1 VRNHENSADY
11 PKKRVKA
18 CKENWEEMTLTL
30 KDFQIEEVEVL
41 NLNEEEIANAV
52 ARTYVTEQNIKA
64 VIVLGITGPLLIK
77 KLKKIFGIPFLSF
90 DNVILSVVGRSPL
103 ARVVSIVSTF
113 SEEKTLLTY
122 KAIYEFIPNQI
133 YVLNSKDIG
142 EIPQLYRRG
151 YHIIIPCSA
160 ELISELESLS
170 NRLKGLKEASIEN
183 PLSYFKEEICS
194 LNLAKGKPSTY
205 KIERILPC
213 IADSSKIR
221 FIAQLDVN
229 VEDLLP
235 ILYLHLKRS
244 NYLEALDTLT
254 FTTDKEEMITIY
266 GNGRVCAGK
275 VKDESRAK
283 EILLELIDLLSK
295 AYNYLSQHGSPPVE
309 MLEARRK
316 LNPNVVYNHLPKL
329 NCGKC
334 EEKSCFTFAIRL
346 VSGEKKLSECKP
358 LIEEEKYR
366 KNREFLE
373 KLFNPL
379 L

>member
-1 VRNHENSADY
+1 MG
-11 PKKRVKA
+11 
-18 CKENWEEMTLTL
+18 EETASTL
-30 KDFQIEEVEVL
+30 KDFQIEEVEVS
-41 NLNEEEIANAV
+41 NLDKEEIANAV
-52 ARTYVTEQNIKA
+52 AKTYVTGQNIKA
-64 VIVLGITGPLLIK
+64 TIILGVTGPLLLK
-77 KLKKIFGIPFLSF
+77 ELKKIFGIPFLSF

-103 ARVVSIVSTF
+103 ARVVSVVSTF
-113 SEEKTLLTY
+113 SEEKTLLTC
-122 KAIYEFIPNQI
+122 KAVYEFIPNQI
-133 YVLNSKDIG
+133 YILNSKDIG

-160 ELISELESLS
+160 ELVSKPELLD
-170 NRLKGLKEASIEN
+170 NLLKGLEGVSVEN
-183 PLSYFKEEICS
+183 PLSYFKEEIYS
-194 LNLAKGKPSTY
+194 LNLGKGKPSTY

-221 FIAQLDVN
+221 FIAQLNAN

-244 NYLEALDTLT
+244 NYLEALDALT

-266 GNGRVCAGK
+266 GNGKVCAGK
-275 VKDESRAK
+275 VKDENRAK

-295 AYNYLSQHGSPPVE
+295 AYDYLSRHGSPPAE
-309 MLEARRK
+309 MFEARRK
-316 LNPNVVYNHLPKL
+316 LNPNIVYSYLPKL

-334 EEKSCFTFAIRL
+334 GEKSCFTFAIKL
-346 VSGEKKLSECKP
+346 ISGEKKLSECKP
-358 LIEEEKYR
+358 LVEEEKYR

>member
-1 VRNHENSADY
+1 MKILLVA
-11 PKKRVKA
+11 PKREELKYARKIG
-18 CKENWEEMTLTL
+18 EEMALTM
-30 KDFQIEEVEVL
+30 KDFQVRVVGVS
-41 NLNEEEIANAV
+41 NLDKEEITNTV
-52 ARTYVTEQNIKA
+52 AETYTTEQNIKA
-64 VIVLGITGPLLIK
+64 AIILGITGPLLLK
-77 KLKKIFGIPFLSF
+77 ELKKIFGIPFLSF
-90 DNVILSVVGRSPL
+90 DNVILSVVGKAPL

-113 SEEKTLLTY
+113 SEEKTLLTC

-133 YVLNSKDIG
+133 YVLNSKDIK
-142 EIPQLYRRG
+142 EIHELYHRG
-151 YHIIIPCSA
+151 YHTIIPCSA
-160 ELISELESLS
+160 ELISEPELLS
-170 NRLKGLKEASIEN
+170 SMLKGLEEASIEN
-183 PLSYFKEEICS
+183 PLSHFKEEIYS
-194 LNLAKGKPSTY
+194 LKVAKGKPSTY

-221 FIAQLDVN
+221 FIAQLDAN

-244 NYLEALDTLT
+244 NYLEALDVLT

-275 VKDESRAK
+275 VKDENRAK
-283 EILLELIDLLSK
+283 EILLKLIDLLSK
-295 AYNYLSQHGSPPVE
+295 AYDYLSRHGPPSVE

-316 LNPNVVYNHLPKL
+316 LNPNTVYNNLPKL
-329 NCGKC
+329 NCEKC
-334 EEKSCFTFAIRL
+334 GEKSCFTFAIKL
-346 VSGEKKLSECKP
+346 ISGEKKLLECKP

-366 KNREFLE
+366 KNRELLE

>member
-1 VRNHENSADY
+1 MKILLVIPKREELKSAR
-11 PKKRVKA
+11 KMG
-18 CKENWEEMTLTL
+18 EEMASTL
-30 KDFQIEEVEVL
+30 KDFQIEEVEVS
-41 NLNEEEIANAV
+41 NLDKEEIANAV
-52 ARTYVTEQNIKA
+52 AKTYVTGQNIKA
-64 VIVLGITGPLLIK
+64 TIILGVTGPLLLK
-77 KLKKIFGIPFLSF
+77 ELKKIFGIPFLSF

-103 ARVVSIVSTF
+103 ARVVSVVSTF
-113 SEEKTLLTY
+113 SEEKTLLTC
-122 KAIYEFIPNQI
+122 KAVYEFIPNQI
-133 YVLNSKDIG
+133 YILNSKDIG

-160 ELISELESLS
+160 ELVSKPELLD
-170 NRLKGLKEASIEN
+170 NLLKGLEGVSVEN
-183 PLSYFKEEICS
+183 PLSYFKEEIYS
-194 LNLAKGKPSTY
+194 LNLGKGKPSTY

-221 FIAQLDVN
+221 FIAQLNAN

-244 NYLEALDTLT
+244 NYLEALDALT

-266 GNGRVCAGK
+266 GNGKVCAGK
-275 VKDESRAK
+275 VKDENRAK

-295 AYNYLSQHGSPPVE
+295 AYDYLSRHGSPPAE
-309 MLEARRK
+309 MFEARRK
-316 LNPNVVYNHLPKL
+316 LNPNIVYSYLPKL

-334 EEKSCFTFAIRL
+334 GEKSCFTFAIKL
-346 VSGEKKLSECKP
+346 ISGEKKLSECKP
-358 LIEEEKYR
+358 LVEEEKYR

>member
-1 VRNHENSADY
+1 METVKILLIT
-11 PKKRVKA
+11 PKKDLRLTGKIREKMA
-18 CKENWEEMTLTL
+18 LTL
-30 KDFQIEEVEVL
+30 KDFQIEEIEVSSL
-41 NLNEEEIANAV
+41 DKEEIANAV
-52 ARTYVTEQNIKA
+52 AKTYEAKQNIKTA
-64 VIVLGITGPLLIK
+64 IILGITGPLLLK
-77 KLKKIFGIPFLSF
+77 ELKKIFGILFLSF

-103 ARVVSIVSTF
+103 ARVVSVVSTF

-122 KAIYEFIPNQI
+122 KATYEFAPNQI
-133 YVLNSKDIG
+133 YVLNSKDIR

-151 YHIIIPCSA
+151 YSIIIPCSA
-160 ELISELESLS
+160 ELISEPEPLKQHVEELEEV
-170 NRLKGLKEASIEN
+170 NVEN
-183 PLSYFKEEICS
+183 PLSYFKEEIYS
-194 LNLAKGKPSTY
+194 LNVARDKPLTY

-221 FIAQLDVN
+221 FIAQMDAN

-244 NYLEALDTLT
+244 NYLEALDVLT

-275 VKDESRAK
+275 VKDENRAK

-295 AYNYLSQHGSPPVE
+295 AYDYLSRHGLPPIE

-316 LNPNVVYNHLPKL
+316 LNPNIVYNHLPKL
-329 NCGKC
+329 NCGRC

-346 VSGEKKLSECKP
+346 ISGEKKLSECKP